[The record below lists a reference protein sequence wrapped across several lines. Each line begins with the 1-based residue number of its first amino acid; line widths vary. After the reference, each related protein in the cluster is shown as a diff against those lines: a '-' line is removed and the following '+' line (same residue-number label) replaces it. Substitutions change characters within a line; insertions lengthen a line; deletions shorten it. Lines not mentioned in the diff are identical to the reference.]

1 MSERTAEAMSCQE
14 LVELVTAYLEDAL
27 TPAEQDRFEAH
38 LATCATCQV
47 YLEQIRATIR
57 LAGRVTPD
65 DLSPE
70 AERDL
75 LAAFRSWHER

>member
-1 MSERTAEAMSCQE
+1 MTDTTAEAMSCQE

-27 TPAEQDRFEAH
+27 SQDERRRFEDH
-38 LATCATCQV
+38 LADCGTCQV
-47 YLEQIRATIR
+47 YLEQVRATIR
-57 LAGRVTPD
+57 LAGRVRPE

-75 LAAFRSWHER
+75 LAAFRSWHG

>member
-1 MSERTAEAMSCQE
+1 MTDTTAEAMSCQE

-27 TPAEQDRFEAH
+27 SPDERRRFEDH
-38 LATCATCQV
+38 LGECGTCQV
-47 YLEQIRATIR
+47 YLEQVRATIR
-57 LAGRVTPD
+57 LAGRVEPE

-75 LAAFRSWHER
+75 LAAFRSWHR

>member
-1 MSERTAEAMSCQE
+1 MTDTTAEAMSCQE

-27 TPAEQDRFEAH
+27 SPAERRRFDDH
-38 LATCATCQV
+38 LAVCGTCQV
-47 YLEQIRATIR
+47 YVEQIRATIR
-57 LAGRVTPD
+57 LAGGVTPD

-75 LAAFRSWHER
+75 LAAFRSWHG